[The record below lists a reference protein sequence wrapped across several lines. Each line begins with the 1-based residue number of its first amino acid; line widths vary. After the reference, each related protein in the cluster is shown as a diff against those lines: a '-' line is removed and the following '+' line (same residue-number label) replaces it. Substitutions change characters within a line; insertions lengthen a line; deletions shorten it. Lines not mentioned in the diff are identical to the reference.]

1 VKLYQA
7 NHPLRCSK
15 IQRSPLEESRNH
27 SLCLFK
33 TRQVLALADVE
44 IPSALQHGPMHGKTV
59 HMETEIRKWTEWAC
73 IPEMDGMWEGRVKAR
88 TPQVQEYKEVT
99 RMTRTG
105 MATLEP

>member
-1 VKLYQA
+1 
-7 NHPLRCSK
+7 
-15 IQRSPLEESRNH
+15 
-27 SLCLFK
+27 
-33 TRQVLALADVE
+33 
-44 IPSALQHGPMHGKTV
+44 
-59 HMETEIRKWTEWAC
+59 METEIRKWTEWAC